1 MWTYTL
7 IKEKILININIKKI
21 DHSHGSPEML
31 TQESE
36 MLVFP
41 QQMWETTTKA
51 VQTVITHVSGIY
63 RWTVLVYPAY

>member
-1 MWTYTL
+1 
-7 IKEKILININIKKI
+7 
-21 DHSHGSPEML
+21 ML

-36 MLVFP
+36 MLVFQ

-63 RWTVLVYPAY
+63 R